1 MKYDHQIIVIGG
13 GSAGLVVAAG
23 AAGLGADVALVEREK
38 MGGECLNSGCVPSK
52 AFLRCAHQAAEIR
65 DSAGFGIRTTIDG
78 VDIKALMQ
86 RVSGVIGEIEPYD
99 SAERFRGLGVN
110 VIKGEARIIDA
121 HHMRVAE
128 KEISAKYIVIATGS
142 EALVPPIKGLSGTPY
157 YTNRNIFSLKKLPA
171 DLVVLG
177 GGSIG
182 LELGQG
188 FSHLGSKVT
197 VIDMMGRLFMRDD
210 QEVGPLMEKVMRGEG
225 MEFHLGAK
233 IMEVTQNNGS
243 GVMRIEKEKKI
254 LDIPFDALLLA
265 LGRGAVTDGLGLN
278 DVGIAVDKRGY
289 IKTNDRQQTSVPG
302 IYACGDVCG
311 PYQFTHMAGYQAGIV
326 LRNIIFKFPARVDYS
341 AVPWVTYTRPEVAH
355 AGYTE
360 EAAKGKGLLGD
371 SLLCD
376 LAEND
381 RARTE
386 GDAPGFIKIV
396 MDKKGRIIG
405 TTIVGRKAGEM
416 IALSVMAIGRKLKA
430 TCFMNM
436 VMPYPTESE
445 IYSLASRNIAKKS
458 LKPWMK
464 KVIRMMI

>member
-52 AFLRCAHQAAEIR
+52 SFLRCAHRAAEIR
-65 DSAGFGIRTTIDG
+65 ESAGFGIIASLNGIDME
-78 VDIKALMQ
+78 ALFE
-86 RVSGVIGEIEPYD
+86 RVGGVIREIEPHD
-99 SAERFRGLGVN
+99 SEERFRSLGVN
-110 VIKGEARIIDA
+110 VVRGEARILGP
-121 HHMRVAE
+121 HSVRVAE
-128 KEISAKYIVIATGS
+128 KEMSAKYIVIATGS
-142 EALVPPIKGLSGTPY
+142 EALVPPVRGLSVVPF
-157 YTNRNIFSLKKLPA
+157 YTNRNIFSLKKLPSN
-171 DLVVLG
+171 LVVLG
-177 GGSIG
+177 GGAIG

-197 VIDMMGRLFMRDD
+197 VIDMMDRLFARDD
-210 QEVGPLMEKVMRGEG
+210 REVGPLMEKLIRGEG
-225 MEFHLGAK
+225 IEFHLRAK
-233 IMEVTQNNGS
+233 IIEVIQKDAS
-243 GVMRIEKEKKI
+243 GFVRIEKDKKI
-254 LDIPFDALLLA
+254 IEVPFDAILVA
-265 LGRGAVTDGLGLN
+265 LGRKAVTDGLGLAEAG
-278 DVGIAVDKRGY
+278 VAVDEKGY
-289 IKTNDRQQTSVPG
+289 VKTNLRQQTSAPG

-326 LRNIIFKFPARVDYS
+326 LRNIIFKYPAKCDYS

-360 EAAKGKGLLGD
+360 EAAKGKGLFGE
-371 SLLCD
+371 SIFCD
-376 LAEND
+376 FSEND

-386 GDAPGFIKIV
+386 GDIPGFLNIV
-396 MDKKGRIIG
+396 TDKKGRIIG
-405 TTIVGRKAGEM
+405 ATIVGRKAGEM

-436 VMPYPTESE
+436 VFPYPTESE
-445 IYSLASRNIAKKS
+445 IYGLASRNIAKKS

-464 KVIRMMI
+464 RIVRMMV

>member
-1 MKYDHQIIVIGG
+1 MRYDHQIIVIGG

-23 AAGLGADVALVEREK
+23 AAGLGADAALVEREK

-65 DSAGFGIRTTIDG
+65 NSAEFGIRATIVGIDM
-78 VDIKALMQ
+78 ASLMQ
-86 RVSGVIGEIEPYD
+86 RVSGVIGELEPHD
-99 SAERFRGLGVN
+99 SAERFRSLGVN
-110 VIKGEARIIDA
+110 VIKGEARIADA
-121 HHMRVAE
+121 HHITVAE

-142 EALVPPIKGLSGTPY
+142 EALVPPIKGLSDTPY
-157 YTNRNIFSLKKLPA
+157 YTNRNIFSLKKLPE

-188 FSHLGSKVT
+188 FSQLGSKVT
-197 VIDMMGRLFMRDD
+197 VIDMMERLFMRDD
-210 QEVGPLMEKVMRGEG
+210 REVGPLMEKVMRGEG

-233 IMEVTQNNGS
+233 ILEVVQS
-243 GVMRIEKEKKI
+243 GGTGIVRIEKEKKI
-254 LDIPFDALLLA
+254 LDIPFDALLVA
-265 LGRGAVTDGLGLN
+265 LGRKAVTDGLGLK
-278 DVGIAVDKRGY
+278 DAGIAVDKRGY
-289 IKTNDRQQTSVPG
+289 IITNDRQQTSVPG

-326 LRNIIFKFPARVDYS
+326 LRNIIFRFSARVDYS

-360 EAAKGKGLLGD
+360 EGAKEKGIFGECIF
-371 SLLCD
+371 CD
-376 LAEND
+376 FAEND
-381 RARTE
+381 RART
-386 GDAPGFIKIV
+386 DSDLPGFLKIV
-396 MDKKGRIIG
+396 TDKKGRIIG

-416 IALSVMAIGRKLKA
+416 IALSVMAIGRGLKA

-436 VMPYPTESE
+436 VFPYPTESE

-458 LKPWMK
+458 IKPWMK
-464 KVIRMMI
+464 KIIRMII

>member
-23 AAGLGADVALVEREK
+23 AAGLGADAVLVEREK

-52 AFLRCAHQAAEIR
+52 AFLRCAHKAAEIR
-65 DSAGFGIRTTIDG
+65 ESAGFGIRATMDG
-78 VDIKALMQ
+78 VDMESLMQ
-86 RVSGVIGEIEPYD
+86 RVRSVIGEIEPHD
-99 SAERFRGLGVN
+99 SAERFRSLGVN
-110 VIKGEARIIDA
+110 VIKGEARIVDA
-121 HHMRVAE
+121 HHIIVAE

-142 EALVPPIKGLSGTPY
+142 EAVVPPIKGLSGTPY
-157 YTNRNIFSLKKLPA
+157 YTNRNIFSIKKLPEN
-171 DLVVLG
+171 LVALG
-177 GGSIG
+177 GGPIG

-197 VIDMMGRLFMRDD
+197 VIDMSERLFPKDD
-210 QEVGPLMEKVMRGEG
+210 SEAGLLMEKVMRGEG
-225 MEFHLGAK
+225 MEFHLRAK
-233 IMEVTQNNGS
+233 IVEVVQSGGS
-243 GVMRIEKEKKI
+243 GMVRIEKEKKI
-254 LDIPFDALLLA
+254 LDIPFDALLVA
-265 LGRGAVTDGLGLN
+265 LGRKAVTDGLGLN
-278 DVGIAVDKRGY
+278 DAGIAVDKRGY
-289 IKTNDRQQTSVPG
+289 IKTDDRQQTSVPG

-311 PYQFTHMAGYQAGIV
+311 TYQFTHMAGYQAGIV
-326 LRNIIFKFPARVDYS
+326 LRNIIFKLPARVDYS

-360 EAAKGKGLLGD
+360 ESAKGKGILGE
-371 SLLCD
+371 SFLYD
-376 LAEND
+376 LSEND

-386 GDAPGFIKIV
+386 GDAHGFIKIV
-396 MDKKGRIIG
+396 TDKKGRIIG

-436 VMPYPTESE
+436 VFPYPTESE
-445 IYSLASRNIAKKS
+445 IYGLASRNIAKKS

-464 KVIRMMI
+464 KVIRMMV